1 MERRLNPFKA
11 SPKGY
16 QAMAALEHFV
26 MSSGLERPL
35 LELVKMRASQ
45 INGCAY
51 CLDMHSKDARALG
64 ETEQRLYL
72 LNAWRDSPFYSER
85 ERAALEWT
93 EAITLIAGHDV
104 PDDVY
109 ERVSKQFSEEELANL
124 TLAIG
129 AINSWNRLSIAFRIL
144 PGSYKSNLQPL
155 KAGA

>member
-26 MSSGLERPL
+26 MSCGLERPL

-109 ERVSKQFSEEELANL
+109 ERVAKQFSEEELANL
-124 TLAIG
+124 TLAIST
-129 AINSWNRLSIAFRIL
+129 INSWNRLSIPFRII
-144 PGSYKSNLQPL
+144 PGSYKSSLQPL